1 MSEHAAQFHL
11 DAYAAG
17 DRNEQVTGHLETCEA
32 CTDYVEKARALAAAF
47 SENEGA
53 KAAEFVLALDDERR
67 AGSGDAVVDERGRP
81 ERPRLSRRAAWIGG
95 TMMAAAAAPRL
106 VRTSSENT
114 GPSSVSSEPSVRFK
128 GKQQIAVIR
137 DRRGEQSRITTE
149 VRVRPG
155 DQIRAEISVDETR
168 PIEVGF
174 LGKDGTW
181 ILLLAPALVEAG
193 TYFSE
198 RAARFDE
205 SPTEGWVIAG
215 HPEEVSRAKT
225 TRAFDEVSVLP
236 VIAEP

>member
-1 MSEHAAQFHL
+1 MSEHPAQFHL

-95 TMMAAAAAPRL
+95 TMMAAAAALLL

-137 DRRGEQSRITTE
+137 DRRRDPP
-149 VRVRPG
+149 RP
-155 DQIRAEISVDETR
+155 
-168 PIEVGF
+168 PN
-174 LGKDGTW
+174 
-181 ILLLAPALVEAG
+181 
-193 TYFSE
+193 
-198 RAARFDE
+198 AARVGPGGQF
-205 SPTEGWVIAG
+205 PG
-215 HPEEVSRAKT
+215 EVSASGARPLGG
-225 TRAFDEVSVLP
+225 R
-236 VIAEP
+236 